1 MPAAFDISWRPA
13 TAVLALIIASLAM
26 PSAAQAK
33 RLFGG
38 VKPMPRNSVTK
49 APKPPVAPAAPMA
62 PAATQVPATTVA
74 PAKRSPGVLGTAG
87 AVAVGAAAG
96 SMAGTALA
104 GGKSSDED
112 RQAKEAQAL
121 AAEKEAH
128 ELQRQADAAKHRAE
142 VARAAVN

>member
-1 MPAAFDISWRPA
+1 MPTAFDISWRPA
-13 TAVLALIIASLAM
+13 TAVLALTIASLAK
-26 PSAAQAK
+26 PSVAQAK

-49 APKPPVAPAAPMA
+49 APTPPAAPVA
-62 PAATQVPATTVA
+62 PATTVA
-74 PAKRSPGVLGTAG
+74 PAKRSPGVLGTVG

-96 SMAGTALA
+96 TMAGTALA

-142 VARAAVN
+142 AAHAAVN

>member
-1 MPAAFDISWRPA
+1 MPAAFDMSWRPA
-13 TAVLALIIASLAM
+13 TAVLALTIASLAM
-26 PSAAQAK
+26 PSVAQAK

-38 VKPMPRNSVTK
+38 VKPMPRNSVTQ
-49 APKPPVAPAAPMA
+49 APTPPATPVA
-62 PAATQVPATTVA
+62 PATTVA
-74 PAKRSPGVLGTAG
+74 PAKRSPGVLGTVG

-96 SMAGTALA
+96 TMAGTALA
-104 GGKSSDED
+104 GGLSSEED

-142 VARAAVN
+142 AARAAVN

>member
-1 MPAAFDISWRPA
+1 MPTAFDMSWRPA
-13 TAVLALIIASLAM
+13 TAMLVLTIASLAM
-26 PSAAQAK
+26 PSVAQAK

-49 APKPPVAPAAPMA
+49 APTPPAAPVAPAA
-62 PAATQVPATTVA
+62 TQAPATTVA
-74 PAKRSPGVLGTAG
+74 PAKRSPGVLGTVV

-96 SMAGTALA
+96 TMAGTALA
-104 GGKSSDED
+104 GGLSSEED

-142 VARAAVN
+142 AARAAVN